1 MALSKIFCR
10 ASVGHGESG
19 GVLHHLLVAALDGAV
34 TVEEVDHIAVV
45 VRQDLDLHVLGA
57 LQVFLDEDLV
67 VAEGFLDSSMAP

>member
-10 ASVGHGESG
+10 ASWGTEK
-19 GVLHHLLVAALDGAV
+19 AGAYSTTFWWRRWTEQV

-57 LQVFLDEDLV
+57 RS
-67 VAEGFLDSSMAP
+67 GISR